1 MSIGV
6 IDKLKPKNYDKT
18 TDAERFKIIDSSD
31 INWDSN
37 FAPKD
42 INLDTYSKSEVDSKF
57 ATAQGWDDTVLANAK
72 KYTDTQ
78 IAASGHLTR
87 VVLQLGESLP
97 PGDKADEFA
106 IYMVPILIDNDGE
119 VVDAEEFTMN
129 AVTVSSAIATDAVVN
144 AVSASA
150 KEVVS
155 SGVNVHSLGST
166 RIVYEEY
173 IWIKAEQAWEKLG
186 DTDPKLDNYYTKSQ
200 VDDAISEVHDTALAE
215 VAEEYL
221 SLHGGVLLPQTTS
234 IQPHGTISN
243 IPTPTDDLDA
253 ANKKY
258 VDNVSSMLQS
268 DETPLLLPDQIQPY
282 TQALNHQAGFLVKD
296 RFIVINGL
304 GSAAFED
311 TASLS
316 VSWEDV

>member
-31 INWDSN
+31 IEWDTN
-37 FAPKD
+37 FSPSDMK
-42 INLDTYSKSEVDSKF
+42 LDAYSKSEIDSKF
-57 ATAQGWDDTVLANAK
+57 TTAKTWDDTVLTNAK

-87 VVLQLGESLP
+87 IVLKLGESLP
-97 PGDKADEFA
+97 PGSQANEMA
-106 IYMVPILIDNDGE
+106 IYMVPVVVDDDGDPIDGE
-119 VVDAEEFTMN
+119 TFTMN
-129 AVTVSSAIATDAVVN
+129 AVTATSATATNATMNAVN
-144 AVSASA
+144 ATSAVSTS
-150 KEVVS
+150 
-155 SGVNVHSLGST
+155 VNVHSLTAT
-166 RIVYEEY
+166 RVVYEEY
-173 IWIKAEQAWEKLG
+173 IWIKDEQSWEKIG
-186 DTDPKLDNYYTKSQ
+186 DTDPKLDNYYTKDQVDYAMSQ
-200 VDDAISEVHDTALAE
+200 VGAQVMAE

-258 VDNVSSMLQS
+258 VDAVSKMLQS

-282 TQALNHQAGFLVKD
+282 TKDLNRQAGFLVKD
-296 RFIVINGL
+296 RFVIINGL
-304 GSAAFED
+304 GSAAFES
-311 TASLS
+311 AESLS
-316 VSWEDV
+316 LSWETC